1 MKKKSDY
8 LYCYFDYIKTL
19 TVKITHKI
27 KSSYSALVLLSLIF
41 CSYSIQASNCN
52 VFPQSNIWNKEITNA
67 PVHKQSATWLNAI
80 GKCVKVHPDFDSNNF
95 KNKAAGI
102 AVNYTNNNTPKHLV
116 LFKYKAESDLV
127 KYPIP
132 EQVKIEG
139 GASSKGDRHIISFDT
154 DQCILYELF
163 NVYKRDS
170 GQWTAG
176 SGAVFN
182 LNSNNLRPDK
192 WTSADAAGLPIFPG
206 LVRHKEV
213 ESGVINHA
221 LRFTART
228 TNRAYLWPA
237 RHFASRHNNPNL
249 PPMGMRLRL
258 KPDIDVSNFSP
269 QAKVIAIAL
278 KTYGMILADNGG
290 PLFISGVP
298 NEEWSHWGLKDLKK
312 LVSNNF
318 EVVDTD
324 FLQIHPDSG
333 TTDPNEAY
341 KKESII
347 TNTDNKKY
355 KNKAKYYTQFYVSNY
370 GHDFY
375 DGTNERPWKTLQHAS
390 NLAEPGDT
398 INVEKGNYSPFKISR
413 SGTKNLPISFVGDNA
428 VIDAFQGSAID
439 GIEIKQAKHI
449 TIRGFDVH
457 NANRAG
463 ISAVS
468 CSDITIEW
476 NKLVKNK
483 VWGIFT
489 GFCSN
494 LKIRNNITSHSIQQ
508 HGIYVSNTSEN
519 ILVNDNISH
528 SNHAA
533 GIHMNGDKNMGGL
546 GLITNASIYNNLIY
560 YNGKAGGSAINMDGV
575 QNSKVYN
582 NILYDNYANGIALF
596 QGDGGDGSKYNEIV
610 HNTIVM
616 SKEARWCA
624 LFKKNS
630 SYNIFMNN
638 VCVSNHHYRGAI
650 TIDDSSLIG
659 FKSNYNAYTPVFTLD
674 DGESTIT
681 LKEWRTVTSNDKNST
696 AVSDINT
703 LFDYLLKDFSP
714 FKDNLLEN
722 RGFYMNDYPVDY
734 TQKKRTN
741 PPSIGA
747 IQ

>member
-1 MKKKSDY
+1 M
-8 LYCYFDYIKTL
+8 IKE
-19 TVKITHKI
+19 
-27 KSSYSALVLLSLIF
+27 SLKWLIIF
-41 CSYSIQASNCN
+41 FVCFFNCGIQAADCD
-52 VFPQSNIWNKEITNA
+52 VFPQSNIWNKEITNV

-80 GKCVKVHPDFDSNNF
+80 GKGVKVHPDFGSNNF
-95 KNKAAGI
+95 KDKAAGI
-102 AVNYTNNNTPKHLV
+102 SVNYTNNNTPKHSV

-163 NVYKRDS
+163 NVYKRES

-176 SGAVFN
+176 SGAVFD
-182 LNSNNLRPDK
+182 LNSNNLRPNK

-258 KPDIDVSNFSP
+258 KPDIDISNFSP

-290 PLFISGVP
+290 PLFISGEP

-333 TTDPNEAY
+333 TTDPDEAY
-341 KKESII
+341 KKERII

-370 GHDFY
+370 GHDSY
-375 DGTNERPWKTLQHAS
+375 DGTNQRPWKTLQHAS

-398 INVEKGNYSPFKISR
+398 INVEKGNYRPFTISK
-413 SGTKNLPISFVGDNA
+413 SGTKDLPITFSADNA
-428 VIDAFQGSAID
+428 KIDGFEGSSRD
-439 GIEIKQAKHI
+439 GIEIKNANHI
-449 TIRGFDVH
+449 TIKGFEVH
-457 NANRAG
+457 HANRAG
-463 ISAVS
+463 ISAVT

-476 NKLVKNK
+476 NKLVKNNM
-483 VWGIFT
+483 WGIFT

-494 LKIRNNITSHSIQQ
+494 LTINNNIATKSVKQ
-508 HGIYVSNTSEN
+508 HGIYVSNTS
-519 ILVNDNISH
+519 DNISVHDNITH
-528 SNHAA
+528 SNNAA
-533 GIHMNGDKNMGGL
+533 GIQLNGDKNMGGI
-546 GLITNASIYNNLIY
+546 GLITNARVYNNLIY
-560 YNGKAGGSAINMDGV
+560 HNGKAGGSALNMDGV
-575 QNSKVYN
+575 QYSKVYN
-582 NILYDNYANGIALF
+582 NILYDNYATGIAVF
-596 QGDGGDGSKYNEIV
+596 KDTGGDGSKYNEIV

-616 SKEARWCA
+616 PKDGRWCA
-624 LFKKNS
+624 LFKVNS
-630 SYNIFMNN
+630 SYNVFKNN
-638 VCVSNHHYRGAI
+638 VCVSRHNYRGAVS
-650 TIDDSSLIG
+650 IDDSSLIG
-659 FKSNYNAYTPVFTLD
+659 FESDYNAYTPTFTLNG
-674 DGESTIT
+674 GESTMS
-681 LKEWRTVTSNDKNST
+681 LQEWRLISNNDKHSKPVTN
-696 AVSDINT
+696 INN
-703 LFDYLLKDFSP
+703 LFDYLLKDFTP
-714 FKDNLLEN
+714 FKDSLLNEK
-722 RGFYMNDYPVDY
+722 GIYMNEYPSDYIH
-734 TQKKRTN
+734 KKRTN

-747 IQ
+747 IH